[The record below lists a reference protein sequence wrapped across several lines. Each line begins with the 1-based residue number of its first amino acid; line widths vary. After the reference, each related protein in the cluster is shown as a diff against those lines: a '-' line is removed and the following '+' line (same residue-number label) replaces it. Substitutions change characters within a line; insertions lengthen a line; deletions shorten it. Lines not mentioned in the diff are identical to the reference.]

1 MTAPRSGR
9 GVGMTLPRSRQGLAV
24 TRFAAAK
31 ELP

>member
-1 MTAPRSGR
+1 MTAPRSRR

-24 TRFAAAK
+24 TLFAAAK